1 MPESTTG
8 LDLAPSREVASIQGC
23 LLGGAIGDALGTP
36 AATKSWLQMQ
46 QKFGISGIQDF
57 IPAHGRTAGTISGKT
72 QQALFTADGIL
83 RAYMRGVSRGLCNPS
98 SMIYRSLVRWLRT
111 QRESHS
117 LRLSRDGWLLTER
130 RLWSRRSPDSTT
142 ITALRTSRGW
152 PADNDSKE
160 PDGMIRAA
168 PCAFYACSFSTA
180 REAAHFTHG
189 HPTGYLAAGLFAD
202 ILSRIWHRNVSLLE
216 AINESL
222 AVHGQEAG
230 IQEILDRI
238 ETVLQLHA
246 QGVKPTPERIAHLGS
261 GRSADEVLAIGLWCA
276 LSETS
281 LEEGIITAV
290 NHDGDSGSTGFV
302 AGQLLGLIHGAQAIP
317 AHWLD
322 RLELRDVIAQVALD
336 LIEVPERNGLDK
348 GDDGDMERYPW

>member
-1 MPESTTG
+1 M
-8 LDLAPSREVASIQGC
+8 
-23 LLGGAIGDALGTP
+23 
-36 AATKSWLQMQ
+36 M
-46 QKFGISGIQDF
+46 
-57 IPAHGRTAGTISGKT
+57 
-72 QQALFTADGIL
+72 
-83 RAYMRGVSRGLCNPS
+83 
-98 SMIYRSLVRWLRT
+98 
-111 QRESHS
+111 
-117 LRLSRDGWLLTER
+117 
-130 RLWSRRSPDSTT
+130 
-142 ITALRTSRGW
+142 
-152 PADNDSKE
+152 
-160 PDGMIRAA
+160 RAA
-168 PCAFYACSFSTA
+168 PCTFYSRSFNTA

-246 QGVKPTPERIAHLGS
+246 QGVKPTPERIAHLDS

-276 LSETS
+276 LGETS
-281 LEEGIITAV
+281 LEEAIITAV

-336 LIEVPERNGLDK
+336 LIEVPKRNGFDK
-348 GDDGDMERYPW
+348 GDDGDMEHYPW